1 MKVEVIKDA
10 TLTVTAG
17 QVVEIRE
24 DQVAAAVRLGLVKP
38 YKEPKKKTEKK

>member
-24 DQVAAAVRLGLVKP
+24 EQVAAAVRLGFVKP
-38 YKEPKKKTEKK
+38 CKEEKPKKAKK

>member
-17 QVVEIRE
+17 QVIEIRE
-24 DQVAAAVRLGLVKP
+24 EQVAAAVRLGFVKP
-38 YKEPKKKTEKK
+38 YKEPKKKEKK

>member
-24 DQVAAAVRLGLVKP
+24 EQVAAAVQLGFVKP
-38 YKEPKKKTEKK
+38 YKEPKKKEKK